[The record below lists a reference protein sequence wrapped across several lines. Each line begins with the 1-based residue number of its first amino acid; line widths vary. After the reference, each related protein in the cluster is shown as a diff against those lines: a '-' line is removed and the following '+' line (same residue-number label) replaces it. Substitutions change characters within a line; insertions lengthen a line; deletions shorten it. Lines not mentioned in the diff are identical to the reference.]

1 MRYEDVKVIP
11 LSKDR
16 FVVCEDI
23 VFKDILIPKGYITN
37 GADIPRVFWSIY
49 PPNKSDFLPA
59 VIVHDFLCDKEEYKK
74 ADDYFEECLEVLGI
88 EKLDKYLLVK
98 SVRIYHKFMNLI
110 KKKGY

>member
-37 GADIPRVFWSIY
+37 GADI
-49 PPNKSDFLPA
+49 D
-59 VIVHDFLCDKEEYKK
+59 
-74 ADDYFEECLEVLGI
+74 
-88 EKLDKYLLVK
+88 
-98 SVRIYHKFMNLI
+98 
-110 KKKGY
+110 

>member
-1 MRYEDVKVIP
+1 MYSQVKIQP
-11 LSKDR
+11 LKNNKFR
-16 FVVCEDI
+16 ILEDI
-23 VFKDILIPKGYITN
+23 VYKDIKIPKDYITN
-37 GADIPRVFWSIY
+37 GADVPRIFWSFI

-74 ADDYFEECLEVLGI
+74 ADEYFEECLEVLGI